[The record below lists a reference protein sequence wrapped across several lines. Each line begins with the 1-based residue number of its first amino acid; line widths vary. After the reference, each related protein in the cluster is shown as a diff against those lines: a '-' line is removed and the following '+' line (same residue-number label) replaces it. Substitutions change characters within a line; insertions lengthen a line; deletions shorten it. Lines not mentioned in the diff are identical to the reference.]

1 MLGAIGGA
9 VLAMLGVFALGALL
23 PNGRAGRMGLVAM
36 VFTVVGQALGLVIG
50 GVSTFATTESGSGEA
65 KGEG

>member
-23 PNGRAGRMGLVAM
+23 ANGRAGRMGLVAM